1 MEQSYLN
8 KILAVFEI
16 AYPYYFAEKTKDEC
30 AAFVR
35 LYTKKLS
42 KYEPEVVISA
52 VDAIIE
58 TSKYMPSLSEVIEK
72 CESQKR
78 IIYKKKIDL
87 MYQNGYFKTD
97 EEYGKALMWLFE
109 EKPIIPEWLKLD
121 MNKYQNK
128 LINGKEVKNDESNN
142 NSRSFS

>member
-16 AYPYYFAEKTKDEC
+16 AYPYYFAEKAKDEC
-30 AAFVR
+30 AAFIR

-42 KYEPEVVISA
+42 KYEPEVVVSA
-52 VDAIIE
+52 VDSIIE

-72 CESQKR
+72 CENQRR
-78 IIYKKKIDL
+78 ILYKQKIDL
-87 MYQNGYFKTD
+87 MYKNGYFKTD

-109 EKPIIPEWLKLD
+109 EKPTIPAWLKAD
-121 MNKYQNK
+121 MNKYQSN
-128 LINGKEVKNDESNN
+128 LLERKEEKNEK
-142 NSRSFS
+142 